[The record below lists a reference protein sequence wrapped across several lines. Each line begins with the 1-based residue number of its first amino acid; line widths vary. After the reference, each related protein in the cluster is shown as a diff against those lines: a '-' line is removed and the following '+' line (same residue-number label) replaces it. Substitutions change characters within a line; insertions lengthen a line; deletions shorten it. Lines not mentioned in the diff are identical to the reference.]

1 MGSVKLPY
9 VPRPNLRICVICD
22 AAHMEEAKKIEGLD
36 TKDVDQLMAFNKVK
50 KDIKKWAKKYHVLL
64 CTNTIVLQ
72 LNKILGP
79 ILSKIGKFPIAI
91 THNEPLARK
100 IDEIKS
106 SVKFQ
111 LKKTLCLGV
120 AVGNLKL
127 TEEQLRQNIS
137 TSLNFLVS
145 LLKKGWQNIRTLHI
159 KSTMGKVQ
167 RLYG

>member
-1 MGSVKLPY
+1 VKLPY
-9 VPRPNLRICVICD
+9 IPRPNLRICVICD

-36 TKDVDQLMAFNKVK
+36 TKDVDQLMSFNKVK

-64 CTNTIVLQ
+64 CTNTIVMQ

-100 IDEIKS
+100 IEEIKS

-111 LKKTLCLGV
+111 LKKTLCIGV

-127 TEEQLRQNIS
+127 SEEQLRQNIS

-145 LLKKGWQNIRTLHI
+145 LLKKGWQNLRTLTI
-159 KSTMGKVQ
+159 KSTMGKPQ
-167 RLYG
+167 RLFG

>member
-1 MGSVKLPY
+1 MKLPY
-9 VPRPNLRICVICD
+9 IPRPNLRICVICD

-36 TKDVDQLMAFNKVK
+36 TKDVDQLMSFNKVK

-64 CTNTIVLQ
+64 CTNTIVMQ

-100 IDEIKS
+100 IEEIKS

-111 LKKTLCLGV
+111 LKKTLCIGV

-127 TEEQLRQNIS
+127 SEEQLRQNIS

-145 LLKKGWQNIRTLHI
+145 LLKKGWQNLRTLTI
-159 KSTMGKVQ
+159 KSTMGKPQ
-167 RLYG
+167 RLFG